1 MSMRRERPV
10 LKTICYLLF
19 LVLVYVIETAN
30 MPLALFGFRIDL
42 LPCIPA
48 AIALMEGPFF
58 GGMFGLLT
66 RILYDV
72 GFVGVDGLFPI
83 YYMLFGI
90 AAGAVSMRFLRRM
103 FPSMLL
109 LSTCGML
116 LIGMLRFGFSV
127 MLFSGAPFPL
137 AFQSMCGEILVSVVL
152 SPVIYLPVR
161 TIARRFDR
169 ML

>member
-1 MSMRRERPV
+1 MLRERPPIFKIV
-10 LKTICYLLF
+10 LYVLF
-19 LVLVYVIETAN
+19 LVLVYVVETAH
-30 MPLALFGFRIDL
+30 MPLRLLGFHIDL

-48 AIALMEGPFF
+48 AVALMEGPAL
-58 GGMFGLLT
+58 GGLLGLFT
-66 RILYDV
+66 GVLYDV

-90 AAGAVSMRFLRRM
+90 VAGVVSMRFLRRM

-116 LIGMLRFGFSV
+116 LVGLIRYGFSV
-127 MLFSGAPFPL
+127 LLFSGAPFPL
-137 AFQSMCGEILVSVVL
+137 AFQSMCGEILVAVAL

-161 TIARRFDR
+161 TIARKFDR

>member
-66 RILYDV
+66 GILYDV

-116 LIGMLRFGFSV
+116 LIGMLRFGFSS
-127 MLFSGAPFPL
+127 FHAGSGL
-137 AFQSMCGEILVSVVL
+137 RSGRQ
-152 SPVIYLPVR
+152 
-161 TIARRFDR
+161 T
-169 ML
+169 

>member
-1 MSMRRERPV
+1 MRRERSV
-10 LKTICYLLF
+10 LKALLYLLL
-19 LVLVYVIETAN
+19 LVVLYVIETAN
-30 MPLALFGFRIDL
+30 LPLKAFGFHIDL
-42 LPCIPA
+42 LPCVPA
-48 AIALMEGPFF
+48 AIALMEGPFY
-58 GGMFGLLT
+58 GGLFGLLT
-66 RILYDV
+66 GILYDV

-116 LIGMLRFGFSV
+116 IISLLRYGFSV
-127 MLFSGAPFPL
+127 LLFAGAPFPI

>member
-1 MSMRRERPV
+1 MRRERPV

-66 RILYDV
+66 GILYDV

-152 SPVIYLPVR
+152 SPVIFLPVR
-161 TIARRFDR
+161 ASARRIYR
-169 ML
+169 MH